1 MLHSI
6 AHVIRQQSPMADKSA
21 MDAIN
26 RPLQLLTP
34 HYKFTEKGVIRTS
47 LRGIYGI
54 VSVRAFSSAAASYLV
69 NTSRAWARSARPLSG
84 WDA

>member
-34 HYKFTEKGVIRTS
+34 HYKFTEKGVIGTS
-47 LRGIYGI
+47 LQGVSTALYPSEL
-54 VSVRAFSSAAASYLV
+54 SVRQRRH
-69 NTSRAWARSARPLSG
+69 T
-84 WDA
+84 